1 MVGHE
6 AGNKGPALSA
16 AILVVFAVVGCTVTS
31 PDNSRR
37 DTRPVTNASPPPSPS
52 SSNVGS
58 PQSPA
63 GAPAAPSAAHS
74 PAADNSI
81 SPELLRHLLPELN
94 YSLEKKNPL
103 RRATLDRGTVT
114 IEFNLATPSAS
125 DTIRGLREVGAKDDT
140 RDILAWA
147 RNVRLDFDT
156 LIIKGWYGVPD
167 NSGKVTDTVVLE
179 ARYRRSVV
187 DEINFASI
195 SLDSVWARAFK
206 LYTHPILKS

>member
-6 AGNKGPALSA
+6 AGNKGPALPA
-16 AILVVFAVVGCTVTS
+16 VILVVFAVVGCNVTS

-58 PQSPA
+58 PRSPA
-63 GAPAAPSAAHS
+63 GAPAAPSAAQS

-81 SPELLRHLLPELN
+81 APELLRHLLPELN

-103 RRATLDRGTVT
+103 RRAALERGTVT